1 MHAAFR
7 CGSGIGLASI
17 TGQRR
22 TPEHHF
28 MLNRHLLTY
37 LPVYAAQ
44 ILVGFGSV
52 VVFTRVLSPED
63 YGRYTLVL
71 AGALL
76 LQTLVFT
83 WLDAAVARHHARATA
98 RGRFGGHLATAFSLY
113 GVLALG
119 SLAVFGGAIALA
131 PLSTEMKAVC
141 GFALVSQVL
150 RSAIMIALETRRAE
164 GEAARFALLESF
176 ILASGFGL
184 GVVFILAGGMGPA
197 GPFAGMAL
205 ACLIAIL
212 IDIPVLLS
220 KAKRDRAGPR
230 RALRF
235 FAYGAPVAVSLVF
248 EHLLSTGDR
257 FVIAAIMGEAAT
269 GAYAAG
275 YGITD
280 RSLNII
286 FIWLGMTAGPLAIK
300 AFEHEGAQAARAVL
314 RQAASLMGLIALPAA
329 TGIALLSEPFARL
342 LIAESLAGPAA
353 TIMPLIALG
362 AMLNGFMTYVF
373 HESFVIGRQPKIMA
387 GLMAGS
393 AVVNLLLNLVL
404 IPVMGLVGAALA
416 TVLSYALALVACIV
430 MGRGIFR
437 LSLPLEDWVKAGAAS
452 IVMAA
457 GLMALPAPEAA
468 FVHLAVHIAAG
479 AAIYAIVALTLDIAG
494 CRSVFVMPAMRRLQW
509 RSA

>member
-1 MHAAFR
+1 
-7 CGSGIGLASI
+7 
-17 TGQRR
+17 
-22 TPEHHF
+22 

-44 ILVGFGSV
+44 VLVGFGSV

-76 LQTLVFT
+76 IQTLIFT
-83 WLDAAVARHHARATA
+83 WLDAAVARHHARASA
-98 RGRFGGHLATAFSLY
+98 RGRLGGHLATAFSIY
-113 GVLALG
+113 GALALA
-119 SLAVFGGAIALA
+119 SLVIFGGAIAFA
-131 PLSTEMKAVC
+131 PVSTEMKTVC
-141 GFALVSQVL
+141 AFALVSQVL
-150 RSAIMIALETRRAE
+150 RAAMMLALETRRAE
-164 GEAARFALLESF
+164 GEAMRFALLESF
-176 ILASGFGL
+176 VLSAGFGL

-197 GPFAGMAL
+197 GPFAGIAL
-205 ACLIAIL
+205 ACVVAIL

-257 FVIAAIMGEAAT
+257 FVIAALMGEAST

-300 AFEHEGAQAARAVL
+300 AFEHEGAEAARAVL
-314 RQAASLMGLIALPAA
+314 RQAAGLMGLIAIPAA

-342 LIAESLAGPAA
+342 LIADSLASAA
-353 TIMPLIALG
+353 APIMPLIAIG

-373 HESFVIGRQPKIMA
+373 HESFVIGRKPKIMA
-387 GLMAGS
+387 GLMAG
-393 AVVNLLLNLVL
+393 AAALNLILNLAL
-404 IPVMGLVGAALA
+404 IPFFGLVGAALA
-416 TVLSYALALVACIV
+416 TVFAYAIALVACIV
-430 MGRGIFR
+430 MGRAIFP
-437 LSLPLEDWVKAGAAS
+437 LSLPIDDWIKAGGAS
-452 IVMAA
+452 VVMAA
-457 GLMALPAPEAA
+457 GLMALPAPDAA
-468 FVHLAVHIAAG
+468 FIHLAIHIPAGIALYG
-479 AAIYAIVALTLDIAG
+479 AAALVLDIAG
-494 CRSVFVMPAMRRLQW
+494 CRSVFVLPAIRRLQW

>member
-1 MHAAFR
+1 
-7 CGSGIGLASI
+7 
-17 TGQRR
+17 
-22 TPEHHF
+22 

-52 VVFTRVLSPED
+52 VVFTRLLSPED

-76 LQTLVFT
+76 TQTLVFT
-83 WLDAAVARHHARATA
+83 WLDAAVARHHARASA
-98 RGRFGGHLATAFSLY
+98 RGRLGGHLATAFSLY
-113 GVLALG
+113 AMLAVA
-119 SLAVFGGAIALA
+119 SLAVFGGVIALA
-131 PLSTEMKAVC
+131 PVSTELKTVC
-141 GFALVSQVL
+141 AFALVSQVL

-164 GEAARFALLESF
+164 GEAVRFALLESL
-176 ILASGFGL
+176 ILGSGFGL

-230 RALRF
+230 RAVRF

-257 FVIAAIMGEAAT
+257 FVIAALLGEAST

-300 AFEHEGAQAARAVL
+300 AFEHEGAEAARAVL

-342 LIAESLAGPAA
+342 LIAETLADPAS
-353 TIMPLIALG
+353 TIMPWIAVG

-373 HESFVIGRQPKIMA
+373 HESFVIGRRPKVMA
-387 GLMAGS
+387 ALMAGS
-393 AVVNLLLNLVL
+393 AIHNLALNLAL
-404 IPVMGLVGAALA
+404 IPVFGLVGAALA
-416 TVLSYALALVACIV
+416 TVISYALALVACMV

-437 LSLPLEDWVKAGAAS
+437 LSLPIEDWSKAAGAS
-452 IVMAA
+452 VVM
-457 GLMALPAPEAA
+457 GLVLVLLPAPQDA
-468 FVHLAVHIAAG
+468 FIHLASHIPAG
-479 AAIYAIVALTLDIAG
+479 FTVYAVTALALDVAG
-494 CRSVFVMPAMRRLQW
+494 CRSVFLLPFVRRLQW

>member
-1 MHAAFR
+1 
-7 CGSGIGLASI
+7 
-17 TGQRR
+17 
-22 TPEHHF
+22 

-52 VVFTRVLSPED
+52 VVFTRLLPPEE

-76 LQTLVFT
+76 IQTLVFT
-83 WLDAAVARHHARATA
+83 WLDAAVARHHARASA
-98 RGRFGGHLATAFSLY
+98 RGRLGGHLATAFSLY
-113 GVLALG
+113 GVLAVA
-119 SLAVFGGAIALA
+119 SLIVFGGAIALV
-131 PLSTEMKAVC
+131 PLSAEMKMVC
-141 GFALVSQVL
+141 AFALVSQVL

-164 GEAARFALLESF
+164 GEAVRFALLESL
-176 ILASGFGL
+176 ILGSGFGL

-220 KAKRDRAGPR
+220 KARRDRAGPR
-230 RALRF
+230 RAVRF

-257 FVIAAIMGEAAT
+257 FVIAALMGEAST

-300 AFEHEGAQAARAVL
+300 AFEHEGADAARAVL
-314 RQAASLMGLIALPAA
+314 RQAAGLMGLIALPAA

-342 LIAESLAGPAA
+342 LIAESLAGAA
-353 TIMPLIALG
+353 APIMPLIAVG

-373 HESFVIGRQPKIMA
+373 HESFVIGRQPRIMA
-387 GLMAGS
+387 ALMAGS
-393 AVVNLLLNLVL
+393 AVLNLVLNFAL

-416 TVLSYALALVACIV
+416 TVLSYALALVACAIA
-430 MGRGIFR
+430 GNRIFA
-437 LSLPLEDWVKAGAAS
+437 LSLPLADWAKAAGASA
-452 IVMAA
+452 VMAA
-457 GLMALPAPEAA
+457 ALAVLPAPENALL
-468 FVHLAVHIAAG
+468 HLVSHIPAGFAVYAIAAL
-479 AAIYAIVALTLDIAG
+479 VLDIAG
-494 CRSVFVMPAMRRLQW
+494 SRSVFVMPAVRRLQW
-509 RSA
+509 RGA

>member
-1 MHAAFR
+1 MVRSAAAPAP
-7 CGSGIGLASI
+7 GLLAQ
-17 TGQRR
+17 TRPNA
-22 TPEHHF
+22 PERQN

-76 LQTLVFT
+76 AQTLVFT

-98 RGRFGGHLATAFSLY
+98 RGRLGGHLATAFSLY
-113 GVLALG
+113 GALAVL
-119 SLAVFGGAIALA
+119 SLVVFGGAIALA
-131 PLSTEMKAVC
+131 PVSTELKTVC
-141 GFALVSQVL
+141 GFALVSQTL

-164 GEAARFALLESF
+164 GEAVRFALLESF
-176 ILASGFGL
+176 ILGSGFGL

-205 ACLIAIL
+205 ACLVAIL

-220 KAKRDRAGPR
+220 KARRDRAGRR
-230 RALRF
+230 RAVRF

-257 FVIAAIMGEAAT
+257 FVIAAMLGEAAT

-300 AFEHEGAQAARAVL
+300 AFEHEGAEAARAVL
-314 RQAASLMGLIALPAA
+314 RQAAGLMGLIAIPAA

-342 LIAESLAGPAA
+342 LIAESLAGAA
-353 TIMPLIALG
+353 APIMPLVAIG

-393 AVVNLLLNLVL
+393 AVLNLALNLAL
-404 IPVMGLVGAALA
+404 IPLLGLVGAALA
-416 TVLSYALALVACIV
+416 TVLSYAVALLACII
-430 MGRGIFR
+430 MGRGVFR
-437 LSLPLEDWVKAGAAS
+437 LSLPIEDWIKAAAAS
-452 IVMAA
+452 VIMAA
-457 GLMALPAPEAA
+457 ALMTLPAPDGALA
-468 FVHLAVHIAAG
+468 HLATHVPAG
-479 AAIYAIVALTLDIAG
+479 AGVYALVALILDVAG
-494 CRSVFVMPAMRRLQW
+494 CRSVFVVPAMRRLQW
-509 RSA
+509 RGA

>member
-1 MHAAFR
+1 
-7 CGSGIGLASI
+7 
-17 TGQRR
+17 
-22 TPEHHF
+22 

-52 VVFTRVLSPED
+52 VVFTRILSPEE

-76 LQTLVFT
+76 IQTLIFT

-98 RGRFGGHLATAFSLY
+98 RGRLGGHLATAFSLY
-113 GVLALG
+113 GA
-119 SLAVFGGAIALA
+119 LAVISLVLFGGAIAFA
-131 PLSTEMKAVC
+131 PISADMKAVC
-141 GFALVSQVL
+141 AFALVAQVL

-164 GEAARFALLESF
+164 GEAVRFALLESL
-176 ILASGFGL
+176 ILGSGFGL

-205 ACLIAIL
+205 ACLIAIA

-230 RALRF
+230 RAMRF

-257 FVIAAIMGEAAT
+257 FVIAAILGEAAT

-300 AFEHEGAQAARAVL
+300 AFEHEGAEAARAVL
-314 RQAASLMGLIALPAA
+314 RQAAGLMGLIAVPAA

-342 LIAESLAGPAA
+342 LIAESLAGAA
-353 TIMPLIALG
+353 APIMPLIAVG

-373 HESFVIGRQPKIMA
+373 HESFVLGRKPKMMA
-387 GLMAGS
+387 GLMAGA
-393 AVVNLLLNLVL
+393 AVLNLALNLAL
-404 IPVMGLVGAALA
+404 IPVLGLVGAALA
-416 TVLSYALALVACIV
+416 TVLSYAIALVACAV
-430 MGRGIFR
+430 MGRSVFR
-437 LSLPLEDWVKAGAAS
+437 LSLPVEDWVKASAAS
-452 IVMAA
+452 VVMAA
-457 GLMALPAPEAA
+457 GLMALPAPDGA
-468 FVHLAVHIAAG
+468 FAHLATHIPAG
-479 AAIYAIVALTLDIAG
+479 FALYAIAALTLDIAG
-494 CRSVFVMPAMRRLQW
+494 CRSVFVMPAVRRLQW
-509 RSA
+509 RGA

>member
-1 MHAAFR
+1 
-7 CGSGIGLASI
+7 
-17 TGQRR
+17 
-22 TPEHHF
+22 

-52 VVFTRVLSPED
+52 VVFTRVLSPEE

-76 LQTLVFT
+76 IQTLIFT

-98 RGRFGGHLATAFSLY
+98 RGRLGGHLATAFSIY
-113 GVLALG
+113 GALALA
-119 SLAVFGGAIALA
+119 SLVIFGGAIAFA
-131 PLSTEMKAVC
+131 PVSAEMKTVC
-141 GFALVSQVL
+141 AFALVSQVL
-150 RSAIMIALETRRAE
+150 RAAMMLALETRRAE
-164 GEAARFALLESF
+164 GEAVRFALLESF
-176 ILASGFGL
+176 ILSAGFGL

-197 GPFAGMAL
+197 GPFAGVAL
-205 ACLIAIL
+205 ACIVALL

-257 FVIAAIMGEAAT
+257 FVIAALMGEAAT

-300 AFEHEGAQAARAVL
+300 AFEHEGAEAARAVL
-314 RQAASLMGLIALPAA
+314 RQAAGLMGLIAIPAA
-329 TGIALLSEPFARL
+329 VGIALLSEPFARL
-342 LIAESLAGPAA
+342 LIAESLAGAA
-353 TIMPLIALG
+353 APIMPLIALG
-362 AMLNGFMTYVF
+362 AVLNGFMTYVF
-373 HESFVIGRQPKIMA
+373 HESFVIGRQPRVMA
-387 GLMAGS
+387 GLMAGG
-393 AVVNLLLNLVL
+393 AVLNLLLNLAL
-404 IPVMGLVGAALA
+404 IPLFGLFGAALA
-416 TVLSYALALVACIV
+416 TVLSYGLALVACAFA
-430 MGRGIFR
+430 GRAIFP
-437 LSLPLEDWVKAGAAS
+437 LSLPVEDWIKAGAAS
-452 IVMAA
+452 VVMAA

-468 FVHLAVHIAAG
+468 FAHLASHIPAG
-479 AAIYAIVALTLDIAG
+479 VSIYALAALALDIAG
-494 CRSVFVMPAMRRLQW
+494 CRSVFVMPIVRRLQW
-509 RSA
+509 RGA